1 MNIDEIQSEM
11 QEYAQR
17 MYDFEFPIDVDV
29 DEKLQKQLAEQ
40 YQLMAEKSELLDKA
54 LKNNAKNAKDVAA
67 AILRYQAAI
76 DKTANSYSSWID
88 ILNNGSTAEKIKI
101 MPDLKDAFGDVL
113 DINGLNL
120 SNTFATTS
128 SNLELMKVALEDTG

>member
-1 MNIDEIQSEM
+1 M
-11 QEYAQR
+11 
-17 MYDFEFPIDVDV
+17 
-29 DEKLQKQLAEQ
+29 AEQ
-40 YQLMAEKSELLDKA
+40 FQLTAEKSELLDDA

-76 DKTANSYSSWID
+76 DKTADSYSSWID

-101 MPDLKDAFGDVL
+101 MPDLKDAFGDML
-113 DINGLNL
+113 DIDGLDL

-128 SNLELMKVALEDTG
+128 SNLELMRVALEDTG